1 METILS
7 IFSLVKKFPYG
18 YIMKS
23 YNYFSNFGQEV
34 LKIAQR
40 EINEPIDSS
49 IFKTMLIFHLIYRTI
64 NYIIM
69 TINIL
74 YIKIIVQNYYS

>member
-23 YNYFSNFGQEV
+23 YNYFPNFGQGV

-49 IFKTMLIFHLIYRTI
+49 IFQDYADFPFNLSYNK
-64 NYIIM
+64 
-69 TINIL
+69 L
-74 YIKIIVQNYYS
+74 YNHDN

>member
-34 LKIAQR
+34 LKIAHR
-40 EINEPIDSS
+40 EINELTDSS
-49 IFKTMLIFHLIYRTI
+49 IFQDYADFPFNLSYNK
-64 NYIIM
+64 
-69 TINIL
+69 L
-74 YIKIIVQNYYS
+74 YNHDN

>member
-49 IFKTMLIFHLIYRTI
+49 IFQDYADFPFNLSYNK
-64 NYIIM
+64 
-69 TINIL
+69 L
-74 YIKIIVQNYYS
+74 YNHDN